1 MKNKSLSILCA
12 ALINAL
18 VIHGASAAATDAE
31 IAKLG
36 GELTPVGAQRSAN
49 ADASIPA
56 WSGETAI
63 PQGEWSYGK
72 NRGDFWK
79 HKDEKTLFTIDA
91 SNVDQHADKL
101 SPGQVAMIKKTPGY
115 EMRVYPAHRECSYPD
130 FVLENTKAG
139 AKISKIAA
147 DGWSLEDA
155 RLPGVPFPVPK
166 TGIEAMWNYLTRYQ
180 GVGVVTENA
189 LASVSPRP
197 GTTGG
202 VATRFNQVAYY
213 PWGRKGSMSP
223 KDINYVQQGFYYAFQ
238 EPVALAGQA
247 LVQTIY
253 MNKDAESFYYFTGQ
267 RRVRRL
273 PNYAYDTP
281 IIGFENQFPN
291 DSIFLFYG
299 NPDRFDWKLVGKKE
313 MYVQYNN
320 FKMLDT
326 SLKTQG
332 LERPYIDND
341 ARRYE
346 LHRVWVVEGTVKDG
360 VRHSA
365 SKKVF
370 YLDEDTWLAV
380 AGEDYDANNFLWR
393 HKESSVIPIWELGA
407 CSNTATYYLHDLV
420 SGRYVTDSN
429 VSGGTRDLRFY
440 AEAGDLPQFKDSF
453 YTAESLRAISDR

>member
-1 MKNKSLSILCA
+1 MKKKFLSILCFA
-12 ALINAL
+12 AISAL
-18 VIHGASAAATDAE
+18 TAQVAHSAPTDAE
-31 IAKLG
+31 IASLG
-36 GELTPVGAQRSAN
+36 GELTPVGAQRAGN
-49 ADASIPA
+49 ADGSLPA
-56 WSGETAI
+56 WSGGTAV
-63 PQGEWSYGK
+63 PQGDWSYGK
-72 NRGDFWK
+72 ARGDFWK
-79 HKDEKTLFTIDA
+79 HKGEKPILTIDV
-91 SNVDQHADKL
+91 SNVDQHAARL
-101 SPGQVAMIKKTPGY
+101 SPGQVAMIKQMKGY
-115 EMRVYPAHRECSYPD
+115 EIRVYPAHRECSYPD
-130 FVLENTKAG
+130 FVLENTKTG

-155 RLPGVPFPVPK
+155 KLPSVPFPVPK
-166 TGIEAMWNYLTRYQ
+166 SGLEAMWNYLLRYQ
-180 GVGVVTENA
+180 GVGVITENA

-197 GTTGG
+197 GTSVG

-213 PWGRKGSMSP
+213 PWGKKGSVSP
-223 KDINYVQQGFYYAFQ
+223 KDVNHVQQGFYYAFQ

-253 MNKDAESFYYFTGQ
+253 TNKDAESFYYFTGQ

-299 NPDRFDWKLVGKKE
+299 SPDRFDWKLVGKKE

-320 FKMLDT
+320 FNMLDT

-346 LHRVWVVEGTVKDG
+346 LHRVWVVEGTVKEG

-370 YLDEDTWLAV
+370 YFDEDTWLAV
-380 AGEDYDANNFLWR
+380 AGEDYDANGGLWR

-407 CSNTATYYLHDLV
+407 CSNTAAYFLHDLV

-440 AEAGDLPQFKDSF
+440 AEPEDLPQFKDSF
-453 YTAESLRAISDR
+453 YTAESLRAISER